1 MIRGNNTRNKDIAIK
16 LTMMMKTKGPFDFFQ
31 VGHIL
36 MSKVSQTKIQC
47 QARHC
52 SAENYNNLVP
62 TTLFRTHAK
71 KGGGGG
77 KRTKLRLRDD
87 EMLIKNRTLS
97 KDLGWL
103 GG

>member
-1 MIRGNNTRNKDIAIK
+1 
-16 LTMMMKTKGPFDFFQ
+16 MMMKTKGPFDFFQ

-47 QARHC
+47 QARQC

-71 KGGGGG
+71 KGEGEGNGRSSD
-77 KRTKLRLRDD
+77 KKILKCY
-87 EMLIKNRTLS
+87 EMLIKNRHLS
-97 KDLGWL
+97 KDLGWWESKVNL
-103 GG
+103 IGSLV